1 MWEYVELREIRV
13 FLMLCEELHFGR
25 TAERLRISQTR
36 VSQTI
41 QEPRRRSARRCSSA
55 PAAASG

>member
-1 MWEYVELREIRV
+1 MWEHVELREIRV

-25 TAERLRISQTR
+25 TAERLRVSQTR

-41 QEPRRRSARRCSSA
+41 QELEARWAPGCSSA
-55 PAAASG
+55 PAAASR